1 MRTSQAKQDELRNLF
16 HGEVIEPSG
25 IGYDEARRV
34 WNGAVDHHPALI
46 VRPVDAAAVSVA
58 VCFANRN
65 GMPIAVLGGGYDW
78 AGRSVRSGAM
88 VIDLINMAFVDI
100 DAERQIARVGGGSK
114 SNEVLA
120 RAGECGLAAITG
132 AVGHVGITGFTLS
145 GGYGPLTPSLGLG
158 VDNLLSAELVLAD
171 GTLKT
176 VSEEKSSELLWA
188 LKGGGGNF
196 GVVTSLE
203 LRLHRVSEILAG
215 KVLYPW
221 SGAAALLENYGQRME
236 SAPEGLA
243 ATLALVTAPDGKPA
257 VALAPCWQGDLAE
270 GSVEVENLTAIGKP
284 VLAKVGKMKPKELFS
299 LFEANAV
306 PGRRY
311 VQQTRW
317 LPTLGPDVVQALL
330 AAAQA
335 KSSPLSAIAIQS
347 FHGVPARVPVDATAF
362 PIRSPHFLVSIVAAW
377 EDQSAEAD
385 KKNRAWA
392 SETSRALEPFSL
404 PGGYAS
410 LLGPNETEQIAQIY
424 GSNKERL
431 TRIKRQFDPSN
442 RFIANG
448 PIPL

>member
-1 MRTSQAKQDELRNLF
+1 MRYSLAVNDELRNLF

-34 WNGAVDHHPALI
+34 WNGAVDHYPELI
-46 VRPVDAAAVSVA
+46 VRPFDATAVSVA

-88 VIDLINMAFVDI
+88 VIDLIHMETVDV
-100 DAERQIARVGGGSK
+100 DPERQVARVGGGSK
-114 SNEVLA
+114 SNDVLA

-145 GGYGPLTPSLGLG
+145 GGYGPLTPGLGLG
-158 VDNLLSAELVLAD
+158 ADNLLSAQLVLAD
-171 GTLKT
+171 GTIQT
-176 VSEEKSSELLWA
+176 VSKEKSPELLWA

-203 LRLHRVSEILAG
+203 LRLHPVQEILAG
-215 KVLYPW
+215 KILYPW
-221 SGAAALLENYGQRME
+221 SGAAALLESYGRYMA
-236 SAPEGLA
+236 SAPNDLA

-257 VALAPCWQGDLAE
+257 VALAPCWQGDLAD
-270 GSVEVENLTAIGKP
+270 GSAEVENLTAIGEP
-284 VLAKVGKMKPKELFS
+284 ALAKVGPMKPKDLFS

-311 VQQTRW
+311 AQQTRW
-317 LPTLGPDVVQALL
+317 LPALGPDVVQALL

-347 FHGVPARVPVDATAF
+347 FHGLPTFVPVDATAF

-385 KKNRAWA
+385 EKNRVWA

-410 LLGPNETEQIAQIY
+410 LLGPNETEQLAHVY
-424 GSNKERL
+424 GSNTERL
-431 TRIKRQFDPSN
+431 MRIKRQFDPSN
-442 RFIANG
+442 RFTANG
-448 PIPL
+448 PISL